1 MDTATIGFPPGELRV
16 SDADRERA
24 LGELSEAF
32 QAGRITDAEF
42 DERSGQA
49 LRARTGEELTA
60 LLADLP
66 RDHAPA
72 TRNTALDRAHRVL
85 AARIAMGASAVTA
98 VSLSAV
104 AAANALSSGANRLS
118 AAQIDLKRQLAQQI
132 LAREGLKVQ
141 IPRGLF
147 ANPGF
152 DWAGTITPAAIAVVL
167 VVLIIVLARVS
178 RVQAGARAAH

>member
-1 MDTATIGFPPGELRV
+1 MNTATDYPPGEARA

-24 LGELSEAF
+24 LGELSDAF
-32 QAGRITDAEF
+32 QAGRITAAEF

-49 LRARTGEELTA
+49 LRARTGAELTA

-66 RDHAPA
+66 RDHSPA
-72 TRNTALDRAHRVL
+72 TRSTAPGPAHCAR
-85 AARIAMGASAVTA
+85 AARIVMGASAVTA
-98 VSLSAV
+98 VCLAAV
-104 AAANALSSGANRLS
+104 AATNALSSGGNRLS
-118 AAQIDLKRQLAQQI
+118 AAQIDLKRQLAQQV

-178 RVQAGARAAH
+178 RVKTGTRAAR